1 MNKATTNLSHSLL
14 QGIWPTCDQFLQM
27 MNGSEIEHAVLLANF
42 FSFMGKKTF
51 VVLGKGAPEGDT
63 AYVLS
68 LEENGDQWLWNA
80 TSGEPYNMSE
90 SFCPLES
97 VYAVV
102 NDGT

>member
-1 MNKATTNLSHSLL
+1 MWLQKEIQFDL
-14 QGIWPTCDQFLQM
+14 QGIWPTCDQFLHM

-42 FSFMGKKTF
+42 FSFMGKKTY
-51 VVLGKGAPEGDT
+51 VILGKASPEGDT

-68 LEENGDQWLWNA
+68 VEENGEQWIWNA
-80 TSGEPYNMSE
+80 TSGEHFTISE
-90 SFCPLES
+90 TFCPLES